1 MLVASLF
8 ICICFSIKAF
18 ASAESSVGLPD
29 REQFSVDPVF
39 CILLMI
45 LVTLARLVDFHIS
58 RLSIFVQDKILP
70 YGHKQ
75 FLFLVYEVTFG
86 MIMLKL
92 TVNSSLPQA
101 HYMQIQFGCHG
112 DAITHC
118 NALKKS
124 KLCTLP
130 EYCFHMLS
138 FSRSH
143 YSHLFDSI
151 KINIVFLII
160 CLILCDSELP

>member
-39 CILLMI
+39 CILLI

-70 YGHKQ
+70 YGDKQ
-75 FLFLVYEVTFG
+75 FFF
-86 MIMLKL
+86 
-92 TVNSSLPQA
+92 S
-101 HYMQIQFGCHG
+101 YM
-112 DAITHC
+112 
-118 NALKKS
+118 K
-124 KLCTLP
+124 
-130 EYCFHMLS
+130 
-138 FSRSH
+138 
-143 YSHLFDSI
+143 
-151 KINIVFLII
+151 
-160 CLILCDSELP
+160 